1 MFGLGWRIG
10 VAIPYG
16 GTVHGQRPVDHRERF
31 PADTVQVKIVDSA
44 LRQVALRISKHH
56 EGNAS
61 LLAEA
66 SVGMAK
72 IGIKINGIA
81 RTHEMLVAPKQET
94 QRATHNVDELKA
106 QVRMGF
112 GVLFR

>member
-1 MFGLGWRIG
+1 MFGLGGRTA
-10 VAIPYG
+10 VAVPYR
-16 GTVHGQRPVDHRERF
+16 GTIHGQRPVDHWERF

-44 LRQVALRISKHH
+44 LRQVAFRISKHH

-61 LLAEA
+61 LLTET

-72 IGIKINGIA
+72 VGIKINGIA
-81 RTHEMLVAPKQET
+81 RTHQMLVTAKQET

-106 QVRMGF
+106 KVRMGL